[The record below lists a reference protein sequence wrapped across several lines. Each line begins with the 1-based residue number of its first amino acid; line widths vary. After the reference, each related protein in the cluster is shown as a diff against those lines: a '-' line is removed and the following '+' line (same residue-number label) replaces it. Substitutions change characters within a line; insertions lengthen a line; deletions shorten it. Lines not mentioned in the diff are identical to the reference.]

1 MSRGKESRQ
10 AQACTPYVLLVSF
23 NTIPSSPLDSEYM
36 RVITRWG
43 PAICTCCTMSHHN
56 LVFFIRYLG
65 YFYAVTTKP
74 DSCSR
79 NTALVWPR
87 EGSSQTFVQRY
98 CRVTCP
104 CCDFVLDGWVLPV
117 PPASWLWVKRGPETE
132 QLPVCGS
139 RVWPKIKLHKH
150 YKLRV
155 TKTSLVLSCELPCH
169 FLKEMGWGEQ
179 SLMPPSVRP

>member
-1 MSRGKESRQ
+1 M
-10 AQACTPYVLLVSF
+10 
-23 NTIPSSPLDSEYM
+23 PSSPLDSVYVW
-36 RVITRWG
+36 VITGWG

-56 LVFFIRYLG
+56 PVFFIRYLG

-79 NTALVWPR
+79 NTTSVWPR
-87 EGSSQTFVQRY
+87 DGSSHTFVQRY

-104 CCDFVLDGWVLPV
+104 CCDFVLDGWVLPA

-169 FLKEMGWGEQ
+169 FSRRCGGAVFDACFSSAIVTVHRMDATQNRRYRVLVPRYIL
-179 SLMPPSVRP
+179 SF